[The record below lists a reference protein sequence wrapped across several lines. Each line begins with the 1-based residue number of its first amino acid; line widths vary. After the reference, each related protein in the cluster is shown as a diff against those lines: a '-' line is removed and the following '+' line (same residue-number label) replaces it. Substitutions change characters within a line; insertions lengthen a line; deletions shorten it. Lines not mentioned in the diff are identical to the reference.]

1 MAEVIR
7 YQISIRE
14 PMITVRSS
22 GRLKYAAASA
32 VMYDVAMNR
41 RLRQDDMVASAPAVN
56 SIFDKK

>member
-1 MAEVIR
+1 MAEVIWC
-7 YQISIRE
+7 QISIRE

-22 GRLKYAAASA
+22 GRLKYAAALA

-41 RLRQDDMVASAPAVN
+41 RLRQGDMVASAPAVN